1 MKTTVILISVLLGTV
16 LNSYSVNAEQS
27 AENKSEVEVANYN
40 NVGKLFLPYA
50 KNNHAYMH
58 LISTK
63 GEYALWKCN
72 SKFVINYPLSN
83 ITGKTYNYFVYKN
96 GEFHLTVND
105 FNKDNVYLFFT
116 DQV

>member
-16 LNSYSVNAEQS
+16 LSSYSVNAEQS
-27 AENKSEVEVANYN
+27 AESTSEVEVVNY

-50 KNNHAYMH
+50 KNDYADMQLVTIKN
-58 LISTK
+58 
-63 GEYALWKCN
+63 EYSLWKCN
-72 SKFVINYPLSN
+72 SKFVINYPLNN

-105 FNKDNVYLFFT
+105 FNKNNVYMFFT
-116 DQV
+116 DQA